1 MENETMVSPESPSR
15 YDVVVIGGGPAG
27 AAVATLLEPK
37 GYHCLVLE
45 GSAFPRYHV
54 GESLIPHTHAT
65 FDRLGL
71 LPRMRESH
79 FPVKHS
85 VRFVPC
91 VASSLPAMPSEAQ
104 TSAVAPFYF
113 SETIEGER
121 GQTWQVERS
130 EFDKICIDNAIA
142 AGADVRMQTRVR
154 RVLFEGD
161 RAVGVRIETADG
173 TTEEIAARVVVD
185 ASGRS
190 TVLGKQLGLKTDVPG
205 LDKSS
210 IWTYYRG
217 GHRNEGI
224 DAGETTIFVLP
235 DGGWFWYIPLPN
247 DEVSVGIV
255 APPEYLFREGPKLE
269 VAFAR
274 EVEQC
279 GPLRDWLVNAK
290 QIDQL
295 RGIRKLAYLNRQV
308 VGDGWVMV
316 GDAAGFLDPI
326 YSSGLFLALASGE
339 LAAGCIDD
347 ALGANDPSAARLAA
361 FVDPLWR
368 GVEVI
373 HRLIRAFYDPA
384 FSFGEFANRYPEQR
398 AAIIDCLI
406 GDVVGKDMSSLLD
419 ALAEMSPPPPPLHQ
433 SIAL

>member
-1 MENETMVSPESPSR
+1 MIMQKFRSE

-27 AAVATLLEPK
+27 AAVATLLEPQ
-37 GYHCLVLE
+37 GHRCLVIE
-45 GSAFPRYHV
+45 SSTFPRYHV
-54 GESLIPHTHAT
+54 GESLIPHTYGT
-65 FDRLGL
+65 FERLGL

-79 FPVKHS
+79 FPVKHC
-85 VRFVPC
+85 VRFV
-91 VASSLPAMPSEAQ
+91 SSTTAEA
-104 TSAVAPFYF
+104 APFYF

-121 GQTWQVERS
+121 SHTWQVERS
-130 EFDKICIDNAIA
+130 EFDEICLDNARV
-142 AGADVRMQTRVR
+142 AGAEVRMQTQVR
-154 RVLFEGD
+154 RVLFEGE
-161 RAVGVRIETADG
+161 RAVGVRIENADSE
-173 TTEEIAARVVVD
+173 TEDVAARVVVD
-185 ASGRS
+185 ASGRA

-205 LDKSS
+205 LDKAS

-217 GHRNEGI
+217 GHRNPGI

-247 DEVSVGIV
+247 NEVSVGIV
-255 APPEYLFREGPKLE
+255 AAPEYLFSEGPKFE
-269 VAFAR
+269 TAFAR
-274 EVEQC
+274 ELELC
-279 GPLRDWLVNAK
+279 IPLRDWLSSAE
-290 QIDQL
+290 QIDEL
-295 RGIRKLAYLNRQV
+295 HGIRKLAYLNRQV

-326 YSSGLFLALASGE
+326 YSSGLYLALASGE

-347 ALGANDPSAARLAA
+347 ALKADDVSAKRLGA

-384 FSFGEFANRYPEQR
+384 FSFGEFAKRYPEQK

-406 GDVVGKDMSSLLD
+406 GDVVGKNMSSLLD
-419 ALAEMSPPPPPLHQ
+419 ALAEMSPPPPPLHES
-433 SIAL
+433 SIL

>member
-1 MENETMVSPESPSR
+1 MISPQTDSA

-27 AAVATLLEPK
+27 AAVATLLEPQ
-37 GYHCLVLE
+37 GHHCLVID
-45 GSAFPRYHV
+45 GAAFPRYHV
-54 GESLIPHTHAT
+54 GESLIPHTHGT
-65 FDRLGL
+65 FERLGL

-85 VRFVPC
+85 VRFVP
-91 VASSLPAMPSEAQ
+91 PKMSEA
-104 TSAVAPFYF
+104 APFYF

-121 GQTWQVERS
+121 SHTWQVERS
-130 EFDKICIDNAIA
+130 EFDEICIDNARA
-142 AGADVRMQTRVR
+142 AGVEVRMQTHVR
-154 RVLFEGD
+154 SVLFDGD
-161 RAVGVRIETADG
+161 RAVGVRIQSGAGETENGGNVQDV
-173 TTEEIAARVVVD
+173 AARVVVD
-185 ASGRS
+185 ASGRA

-205 LDKSS
+205 LDKAS

-255 APPEYLFREGPKLE
+255 AAPEYLFRDGPQYKT
-269 VAFAR
+269 AFAR
-274 EVEQC
+274 EIELC
-279 GPLRDWLVNAK
+279 APLREWLSGAEP
-290 QIDQL
+290 IDEL
-295 RGIRKLAYLNRQV
+295 RGIRKLAYLNKRV

-339 LAAGCIDD
+339 LAAGCIDA
-347 ALGANDPSAARLAA
+347 ALRADDVSAARLGA

-384 FSFGEFANRYPEQR
+384 FSFGSFAKKYPQQR

-406 GDVVGKDMSSLLD
+406 GDVVGKDMSGLLE
-419 ALAEMSPPPPPLHQ
+419 ALAEMSPPPPPLHE
-433 SIAL
+433 SSAL

>member
-1 MENETMVSPESPSR
+1 MISSDSHSA

-27 AAVATLLEPK
+27 AAVATLLEPQ
-37 GYHCLVLE
+37 GHHCLVID
-45 GSAFPRYHV
+45 GAAFPRYHV
-54 GESLIPHTHAT
+54 GESLIPHTHGT
-65 FDRLGL
+65 FERLGL

-85 VRFVPC
+85 VRFVP
-91 VASSLPAMPSEAQ
+91 PDTTEA
-104 TSAVAPFYF
+104 VPFYF
-113 SETIEGER
+113 SDTIEGER
-121 GQTWQVERS
+121 SRTWQVERS
-130 EFDKICIDNAIA
+130 EFDQICIENARA
-142 AGADVRMQTRVR
+142 AGAQVRTETHVR
-154 RVLFEGD
+154 SVLFDGD
-161 RAVGVRIETADG
+161 RAVGVRIQSPEGETED
-173 TTEEIAARVVVD
+173 IAARVVVD

-190 TVLGKQLGLKTDVPG
+190 TVLGKQLDLKTDVPG
-205 LDKSS
+205 LDKAS

-255 APPEYLFREGPKLE
+255 APPEYLFRDGPKFE
-269 VAFAR
+269 TAFAR
-274 EVEQC
+274 EVELC
-279 GPLRDWLVNAK
+279 APLREWLSTAE
-290 QIDQL
+290 QIDEL
-295 RGIRKLAYLNRQV
+295 RGIRKLAYLNKQV

-347 ALGANDPSAARLAA
+347 ALRADDVSAARLGA

-384 FSFGEFANRYPEQR
+384 FSFGAFAKKYPEQR

-406 GDVVGKDMSSLLD
+406 GDVVGKDMSSLLE
-419 ALAEMSPPPPPLHQ
+419 ALAEMSPPPPPLHE
-433 SIAL
+433 SSAL